1 MKRRKRFPLHLSTTG
16 PATEGEKIFEV
27 LKTKIEKPARRE
39 REENAWIRP
48 GTWAL
53 VDERLKLRSLGRLTQ
68 AEGRRLTRRIRAAL
82 KGDQVERARRAG
94 EEVMG
99 HLARGNSREAWR
111 TLIGWYRAVEGKAAK
126 PCYTRSAYAMPPV
139 NFPLPGVP

>member
-1 MKRRKRFPLHLSTTG
+1 MKRCKRFPLHLPPTG

-27 LKTKIEKPARRE
+27 LKTEIEKPARRE

-53 VDERLKLRSLGRLTQ
+53 VDEGAKLRSLGRLTQ

-82 KGDQVERARRAG
+82 KGDRVKRARRAG

-99 HLARGNSREAWR
+99 HLAGGIHGRH
-111 TLIGWYRAVEGKAAK
+111 
-126 PCYTRSAYAMPPV
+126 
-139 NFPLPGVP
+139 GVR

>member
-1 MKRRKRFPLHLSTTG
+1 MKRRKRFPLQLPPTG

-53 VDERLKLRSLGRLTQ
+53 VDERSKLRSLGRLTQ
-68 AEGRRLTRRIRAAL
+68 AERRRLTLGGTDGGERGALRLRAPSRGSDNQKHHPAAT
-82 KGDQVERARRAG
+82 ER
-94 EEVMG
+94 
-99 HLARGNSREAWR
+99 
-111 TLIGWYRAVEGKAAK
+111 
-126 PCYTRSAYAMPPV
+126 
-139 NFPLPGVP
+139 